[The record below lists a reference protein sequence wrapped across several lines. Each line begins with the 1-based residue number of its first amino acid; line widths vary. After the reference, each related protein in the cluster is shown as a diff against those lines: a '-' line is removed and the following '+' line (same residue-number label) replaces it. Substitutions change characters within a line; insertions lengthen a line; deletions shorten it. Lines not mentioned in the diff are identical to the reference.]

1 MRICT
6 AVQCKVQNT
15 STLLSTAFCTVVLVI
30 YSGSTDMEM
39 LDMNMANGE
48 NERTIKPYAYLEYR

>member
-1 MRICT
+1 MDDLIIDRQRCEFVLLYSVRYKI
-6 AVQCKVQNT
+6 
-15 STLLSTAFCTVVLVI
+15 LSTAFCTVVLVI

-48 NERTIKPYAYLEYR
+48 NE